1 MQMDEGEITR
11 KYKEAKNKN
20 MQVEILADLN
30 VCSKDYIIEILT
42 KNGIEAKQLPR
53 KRNNAPFQ
61 PLPGAKPK
69 TTVVIPKRQ
78 VTAKEKARLMPVP
91 MEIVRSLRR
100 RAFDIESLIR
110 GHDEIIINHNNEIR
124 KLEDVQIELETERN
138 NILNF
143 LEKECRIVPDGKV
156 EE

>member
-30 VCSKDYIIEILT
+30 ACSKDYIIEILV

-53 KRNNAPFQ
+53 KRNNAPLQ
-61 PLPGAKPK
+61 PLPGAKQK
-69 TTVVIPKRQ
+69 STVVIPKHQ
-78 VTAKEKARLMPVP
+78 GTVKEKVHIMPVP
-91 MEIVRSLRR
+91 MEIIRSLRR

-110 GHDEIIINHNNEIR
+110 GHDEIIIGHNNEIS
-124 KLEDVQIELETERN
+124 KLEDIQIELETERN

-143 LEKECRIVPDGKV
+143 LEKECRMVPEGKA